1 MSASL
6 PERASLEFLRKL
18 AKERLRELRLTN
30 QRARLADAQ
39 LALAREYGFPSWR
52 SMKSEV
58 ERRQAVTPPAF
69 SAACRSGDL
78 DALRALLR
86 QDPSLVHARLDHGAT
101 GLHLAVMH
109 PEALRVLLQHG
120 ADPNVREQGD
130 NALPLHFAA
139 GSGHI
144 DSVRALLDAGSDV
157 QGDGDAHKMDTIG
170 WATVLAAARRDVA
183 DLLVQRGAR
192 HHVFSAIALGDAQLL
207 RHVVRANPGV
217 LARRLSVHEQ
227 EQTALHYV
235 VAPADG
241 LVGGLFR
248 TGEHY
253 ALLDALIELGADLEA
268 RDAKGRTAMDLAMLR
283 GDEDAMRRLHAAGAR
298 AAIPPA
304 DADTEAV
311 AEPGRSVQR
320 LTPMLTVPDMAAT
333 VAWYVA
339 LGFTLTGSHGEDGVL
354 DFAEVSLGKAVIM
367 FVPSGDAR
375 QAAAHG
381 ISLWLHTDRLDALY
395 ARLKKRQLA
404 RARARLAGE
413 ATDIPEIK
421 FTADLYTAFYGQRE
435 FGIRD
440 PNGVELM
447 FFQPLDQHVVP
458 DVRLQ

>member
-52 SMKSEV
+52 SMKAEV
-58 ERRQAVTPPAF
+58 ERRHAPTSAAF
-69 SAACRSGDL
+69 AAACRSGDL

-86 QDPSLVHARLDHGAT
+86 QDASLVHARLDHGAT

-109 PEALRVLLQHG
+109 PEAVRVLLQHG

-157 QGDGDAHKMDTIG
+157 QGEGDAHKMDTIG
-170 WATVLAAARRDVA
+170 WATVFAAARRDVA

-207 RHVVRANPGV
+207 RHVVRAHRGALV
-217 LARRLSVHEQ
+217 RRLSVHEQ

-248 TGEHY
+248 TGAHY

-283 GDEDAMRRLHAAGAR
+283 GDEEAMRRLHAAGAR
-298 AAIPPA
+298 AAITPA

-333 VAWYVA
+333 LAWYVA

-367 FVPSGDAR
+367 FVPSGDTR
-375 QAAAHG
+375 QPAAHG
-381 ISLWLHTDRLDALY
+381 ISLWLHTERLDDLY

-404 RARARLAGE
+404 HARTRLAGE
-413 ATDIPEIK
+413 ATDTPEIK

-447 FFQPLDQHVVP
+447 FFQPLDQHGS
-458 DVRLQ
+458 